1 MDISGE
7 FWTRFDSCAGPA
19 FGTALLCVG
28 LFLMFKGATK
38 IKIFS
43 FLTGCAIGQLSSTF
57 LYDEIGSLTSFSE
70 GDFTLAATFAC
81 GVVMFMAV
89 GLMSLAVT
97 GYISLQTMLW
107 IVSMLEANGYDVGT
121 ELIGGILVGVSFLIN
136 RYMRKNLYLFG
147 SAALGSLMVI
157 YGYLVMNGEIPSEI
171 SIMDPSVQLIGL
183 ALFLNSVMIQRR
195 MVKEKAAHK
204 LDAELQKE
212 IDKRQR
218 IENDQH
224 GRGRYL
230 EPDILTQAAIEE
242 RLALVMDTSYKR
254 TDSYNLNQRNRF
266 N

>member
-1 MDISGE
+1 MDVSGE
-7 FWTRFDSCAGPA
+7 FWSRFDTWAGPT
-19 FGTALLCVG
+19 FGVILLCVG
-28 LFLMFKGATK
+28 AFLMFKGATK
-38 IKIFS
+38 IKILS

-57 LYDEIGSLTSFSE
+57 LFEEIGGFTSLSE
-70 GDFTLAATFAC
+70 GDFTLAATVLC
-81 GVVMFMAV
+81 GMLMFMAV

-171 SIMDPSVQLIGL
+171 SIMTPSFQLIGL
-183 ALFLNSVMIQRR
+183 ALFLNSVMIQRK
-195 MVKEKAAHK
+195 MVKEEEARKSD
-204 LDAELQKE
+204 LELQKE
-212 IDKRQR
+212 VDKQQK
-218 IENDQH
+218 IANDKH
-224 GRGRYL
+224 GRGRYM

-242 RLALVMDTSYKR
+242 RQHYHR
-254 TDSYNLNQRNRF
+254 ESYNLNYKRY
-266 N
+266 